1 MARTPTPCRD
11 SFDVVALALKGIKDG
26 IWPAAKERVRLAA
39 ARDRR
44 LTAADQAVLSVYM
57 AKNRRST
64 GDVRLTIAE
73 LAAAAGDVEPTIR
86 RALKHL
92 IEAGCVLPRQ

>member
-1 MARTPTPCRD
+1 VARTPTPCRD

-73 LAAAAGDVEPTIR
+73 LAAATR
-86 RALKHL
+86 Y
-92 IEAGCVLPRQ
+92 PRTAARLLSPFYLAS